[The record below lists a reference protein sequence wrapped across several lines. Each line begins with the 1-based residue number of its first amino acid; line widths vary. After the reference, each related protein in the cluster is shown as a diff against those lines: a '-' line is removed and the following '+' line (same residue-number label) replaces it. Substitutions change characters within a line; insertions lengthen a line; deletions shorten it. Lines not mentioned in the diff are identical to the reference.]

1 MERNKIMQTPFDKI
15 SIKSCFRQL
24 ILKHVA
30 VRVILCIVLTTVTL
44 HVSAQFKELNGFQ
57 IAAIGGGGEK
67 INKSISKQTTAIT
80 KTAFLESAIGAE
92 YAAIKDWEGKYNSY
106 LKTAE
111 GYAKGLQ
118 AATTLYAE
126 GVTTLRHLY
135 EIINAVGNNP
145 QGVVATMSMNNLYAE
160 TASELIKVYNILRN
174 TLAVGGKANMLTGAE
189 RTEILWQINDNIQ
202 DFNRKLR
209 KLALSISYYTLT
221 DVWNKA
227 TAGMIERDH
236 GEIAREA
243 YKRWVRAQTGYKNLY

>member
-1 MERNKIMQTPFDKI
+1 MGLMTTATLQA
-15 SIKSCFRQL
+15 SGQ
-24 ILKHVA
+24 A
-30 VRVILCIVLTTVTL
+30 V
-44 HVSAQFKELNGFQ
+44 EMNGTQ
-57 IAAIGGGGEK
+57 VVAIGGGGEL
-67 INKSISKQTTAIT
+67 INNSVSKQTTAMT
-80 KTAFLESAIGAE
+80 KTALLESAIGAE
-92 YAAIKDWEGKYNSY
+92 YASIKSWESKYNSY
-106 LKTAE
+106 LKTAS
-111 GYAKGLQ
+111 GYAEGLK

-126 GVTTLRHLY
+126 GVITLRHLY

-189 RTEILWQINDNIQ
+189 RTEILWQVNDTMK
-202 DFNRKLR
+202 DFNYKLR

-243 YKRWVRAQTGYKNLY
+243 YKRWVRAQTGYRNLN

>member
-1 MERNKIMQTPFDKI
+1 MRLRTVCKGIVMGLMTTATLQT
-15 SIKSCFRQL
+15 SGQ
-24 ILKHVA
+24 V
-30 VRVILCIVLTTVTL
+30 V
-44 HVSAQFKELNGFQ
+44 EMNGTQ
-57 IAAIGGGGEK
+57 VVAIGGGGEL
-67 INKSISKQTTAIT
+67 INNSVSKQTTAMT
-80 KTAFLESAIGAE
+80 KTALLESAIGAE
-92 YAAIKDWEGKYNSY
+92 YASIKSWESKYNSY
-106 LKTAE
+106 LKTAS
-111 GYAKGLQ
+111 GYAEGLK

-126 GVTTLRHLY
+126 GVITLRHLY

-189 RTEILWQINDNIQ
+189 RTEILWQVNDTMK
-202 DFNRKLR
+202 DFNYKLR

-243 YKRWVRAQTGYKNLY
+243 YKRWVRAQTEYKNLN

>member
-1 MERNKIMQTPFDKI
+1 MGLMTTATLQA
-15 SIKSCFRQL
+15 SGQ
-24 ILKHVA
+24 A
-30 VRVILCIVLTTVTL
+30 VEV
-44 HVSAQFKELNGFQ
+44 NGTQ
-57 IAAIGGGGEK
+57 VVAIGGGGEL
-67 INKSISKQTTAIT
+67 INNSVSKQTTAMT
-80 KTAFLESAIGAE
+80 KTALLESAIGAE
-92 YAAIKDWEGKYNSY
+92 YASIKSWESKYNSY
-106 LKTAE
+106 LKTAS
-111 GYAKGLQ
+111 GYAEGLK

-126 GVTTLRHLY
+126 GVITLRHLY

-174 TLAVGGKANMLTGAE
+174 TLAIGGKANMLTGAE
-189 RTEILWQINDNIQ
+189 RTEILWQVNDTMK
-202 DFNRKLR
+202 DFNYKLR

-243 YKRWVRAQTGYKNLY
+243 YKRWVRAQTGYKNLN

>member
-1 MERNKIMQTPFDKI
+1 MGLMTTATLQANGQ
-15 SIKSCFRQL
+15 
-24 ILKHVA
+24 A
-30 VRVILCIVLTTVTL
+30 VEV
-44 HVSAQFKELNGFQ
+44 NGTQ
-57 IAAIGGGGEK
+57 VVAIGGGGEL
-67 INKSISKQTTAIT
+67 INNSVSKQTTAMT
-80 KTAFLESAIGAE
+80 KTALLESAIGAE
-92 YAAIKDWEGKYNSY
+92 YASIKSWESKYNSY
-106 LKTAE
+106 LKTAS
-111 GYAKGLQ
+111 GYAEGLK

-126 GVTTLRHLY
+126 GVITLRHLY

-174 TLAVGGKANMLTGAE
+174 TLAIGGKANMLTGAE
-189 RTEILWQINDNIQ
+189 RTEILWQVNDTMK
-202 DFNRKLR
+202 DFNYKLR

-243 YKRWVRAQTGYKNLY
+243 YKRWVRAQTGYKNLN

>member
-1 MERNKIMQTPFDKI
+1 MGLMTTATLQA
-15 SIKSCFRQL
+15 SGQ
-24 ILKHVA
+24 A
-30 VRVILCIVLTTVTL
+30 V
-44 HVSAQFKELNGFQ
+44 EMNGTQ
-57 IAAIGGGGEK
+57 VVAIGGGGEL
-67 INKSISKQTTAIT
+67 INNSVSKQTTAMT
-80 KTAFLESAIGAE
+80 KTALLESAIGAE
-92 YAAIKDWEGKYNSY
+92 YASIKSWESKYNSY
-106 LKTAE
+106 LKTAS
-111 GYAKGLQ
+111 GYAEGLK

-126 GVTTLRHLY
+126 GVITLRHLY

-189 RTEILWQINDNIQ
+189 RTEILWQVNDTMK
-202 DFNRKLR
+202 DFNYKLR

-243 YKRWVRAQTGYKNLY
+243 YKRWVRAQTGYKNLN

>member
-1 MERNKIMQTPFDKI
+1 MGLMTTATLQT
-15 SIKSCFRQL
+15 SGQ
-24 ILKHVA
+24 V
-30 VRVILCIVLTTVTL
+30 V
-44 HVSAQFKELNGFQ
+44 EMNGTQ
-57 IAAIGGGGEK
+57 VVAIGGGGEL
-67 INKSISKQTTAIT
+67 INNSVSKQTTAMT
-80 KTAFLESAIGAE
+80 KTALLESAIGAE
-92 YAAIKDWEGKYNSY
+92 YASIKSWESKYNSY
-106 LKTAE
+106 LKTAS
-111 GYAKGLQ
+111 GYAEGLK

-126 GVTTLRHLY
+126 GVITLRHLY

-189 RTEILWQINDNIQ
+189 RTEILWQVNDTMK
-202 DFNRKLR
+202 DFNYKLR

-243 YKRWVRAQTGYKNLY
+243 YKRWVRAQTEYKNLN

>member
-1 MERNKIMQTPFDKI
+1 MYIPFDKI
-15 SIKSCFRQL
+15 SINSCFRQF
-24 ILKHVA
+24 IMKHVI
-30 VRVILCIVLTTVTL
+30 VKVILCFTLTTLTL
-44 HVSAQFKELNGFQ
+44 HASGQAVEENGFQ
-57 IAAIGGGGEK
+57 ILAIGKGGDL
-67 INKSISKQTTAIT
+67 INNSVSKQTTAMT
-80 KTAFLESAIGAE
+80 KTALLESAIGAE

-118 AATTLYAE
+118 AAATLYAQ

-135 EIINAVGNNP
+135 EIIHAVGNNP

-189 RTEILWQINDNIQ
+189 RTEILWQVNDNIQ

-236 GEIAREA
+236 GEIARAA

>member
-1 MERNKIMQTPFDKI
+1 MRLQTVCK
-15 SIKSCFRQL
+15 CLVMGLMTTATLQANGQ
-24 ILKHVA
+24 A
-30 VRVILCIVLTTVTL
+30 VEV
-44 HVSAQFKELNGFQ
+44 NGTQ
-57 IAAIGGGGEK
+57 VVAIGGGGEL
-67 INKSISKQTTAIT
+67 INNSVSKQTTAMT
-80 KTAFLESAIGAE
+80 KTALLESAIGAE
-92 YAAIKDWEGKYNSY
+92 YASIKSWESKYNSY
-106 LKTAE
+106 LKTAS
-111 GYAKGLQ
+111 GYAEGLK

-126 GVTTLRHLY
+126 GVITLRHLY

-189 RTEILWQINDNIQ
+189 RTEILWQVNDTMK
-202 DFNRKLR
+202 DFNYKLR

-243 YKRWVRAQTGYKNLY
+243 YKRWVRAQTGYKNLN

>member
-1 MERNKIMQTPFDKI
+1 MGLMTTATLQANGQ
-15 SIKSCFRQL
+15 
-24 ILKHVA
+24 A
-30 VRVILCIVLTTVTL
+30 VEV
-44 HVSAQFKELNGFQ
+44 NGTQ
-57 IAAIGGGGEK
+57 VVAIGGGGEL
-67 INKSISKQTTAIT
+67 INNSVSKQTTAMT
-80 KTAFLESAIGAE
+80 KTALLESAIGAE
-92 YAAIKDWEGKYNSY
+92 YASIKSWESKYNSY
-106 LKTAE
+106 LKTAS
-111 GYAKGLQ
+111 GYAEGLK

-126 GVTTLRHLY
+126 GVITLRHLY

-189 RTEILWQINDNIQ
+189 RTEILWQVNDNMQ

-243 YKRWVRAQTGYKNLY
+243 YKRWVRAQTGYKNLN

>member
-1 MERNKIMQTPFDKI
+1 MGLMTTATLQA
-15 SIKSCFRQL
+15 SGQ
-24 ILKHVA
+24 A
-30 VRVILCIVLTTVTL
+30 V
-44 HVSAQFKELNGFQ
+44 EMNGTQ
-57 IAAIGGGGEK
+57 VVAIGGGGEL
-67 INKSISKQTTAIT
+67 INNSVSKQTTAMT
-80 KTAFLESAIGAE
+80 KTALLEGAIGAE
-92 YAAIKDWEGKYNSY
+92 YASIKSWESKYNSY
-106 LKTAE
+106 LKTAS
-111 GYAKGLQ
+111 GYAEGLK

-126 GVTTLRHLY
+126 GVITLRHLY
-135 EIINAVGNNP
+135 EIIHAVGNNP

-189 RTEILWQINDNIQ
+189 RTEILWQVNDTMK
-202 DFNRKLR
+202 DFNYKLR

-243 YKRWVRAQTGYKNLY
+243 YKRWVRAQTEYKNLN

>member
-1 MERNKIMQTPFDKI
+1 MGLMTTATLQANGQ
-15 SIKSCFRQL
+15 
-24 ILKHVA
+24 A
-30 VRVILCIVLTTVTL
+30 VEV
-44 HVSAQFKELNGFQ
+44 NGTQ
-57 IAAIGGGGEK
+57 VVAIGGGGEL
-67 INKSISKQTTAIT
+67 INNSVSKQTTAMT
-80 KTAFLESAIGAE
+80 KTALLESAIGAE
-92 YAAIKDWEGKYNSY
+92 YASIKSWESKYNSY
-106 LKTAE
+106 LKTAS
-111 GYAKGLQ
+111 GYAEGLK

-126 GVTTLRHLY
+126 GVITLRHLY
-135 EIINAVGNNP
+135 EIIHAVGKNP

-189 RTEILWQINDNIQ
+189 RTEILWQVNDTMK
-202 DFNRKLR
+202 DFNYKLR

-243 YKRWVRAQTGYKNLY
+243 YKRWVRAQTGYKNLN

>member
-1 MERNKIMQTPFDKI
+1 MRLQTVCKGI
-15 SIKSCFRQL
+15 VMGLMTTATLQANGQ
-24 ILKHVA
+24 A
-30 VRVILCIVLTTVTL
+30 VEV
-44 HVSAQFKELNGFQ
+44 NGTQ
-57 IAAIGGGGEK
+57 VVAIGGGGEL
-67 INKSISKQTTAIT
+67 INNSVSKQTTAMT
-80 KTAFLESAIGAE
+80 KTALLESAIGAE
-92 YAAIKDWEGKYNSY
+92 YASIKSWESKYNSY
-106 LKTAE
+106 LKTAS
-111 GYAKGLQ
+111 GYAEGLK

-126 GVTTLRHLY
+126 GVITLRHLY

-189 RTEILWQINDNIQ
+189 RTEILWQVNDNMQ

-243 YKRWVRAQTGYKNLY
+243 YKRWVRAQTGYKNLN

>member
-1 MERNKIMQTPFDKI
+1 MGLMTTATLQANGQ
-15 SIKSCFRQL
+15 
-24 ILKHVA
+24 A
-30 VRVILCIVLTTVTL
+30 VEV
-44 HVSAQFKELNGFQ
+44 NGTQ
-57 IAAIGGGGEK
+57 VVAIGGGGEL
-67 INKSISKQTTAIT
+67 INNSVSKQTTAMT
-80 KTAFLESAIGAE
+80 KTALLESAIGAE
-92 YAAIKDWEGKYNSY
+92 CASIKSWESKYNSY
-106 LKTAE
+106 LKTAS
-111 GYAKGLQ
+111 GYAEGLK

-126 GVTTLRHLY
+126 GVITLRHLY
-135 EIINAVGNNP
+135 EIIHAVGNNP

-189 RTEILWQINDNIQ
+189 RTEILWQVNDTMK
-202 DFNRKLR
+202 DFNYKLR

-243 YKRWVRAQTGYKNLY
+243 YKRWVRAQTGYKNLN

>member
-1 MERNKIMQTPFDKI
+1 MGLMTTATLQA
-15 SIKSCFRQL
+15 SGQ
-24 ILKHVA
+24 A
-30 VRVILCIVLTTVTL
+30 V
-44 HVSAQFKELNGFQ
+44 EMNGTQ
-57 IAAIGGGGEK
+57 VAAIGGGGEL
-67 INKSISKQTTAIT
+67 INNSVSKQTTAMT
-80 KTAFLESAIGAE
+80 KTALLESAIGAE
-92 YAAIKDWEGKYNSY
+92 YASIKSWESKYNSY
-106 LKTAE
+106 LKTAS
-111 GYAKGLQ
+111 GYAEGLK

-126 GVTTLRHLY
+126 GVITLRHLY

-189 RTEILWQINDNIQ
+189 RTEILWQVNDTMK
-202 DFNRKLR
+202 DFNYKLR

-221 DVWNKA
+221 DVWNKV

-243 YKRWVRAQTGYKNLY
+243 YKRWVRAQTGYKNLN

>member
-1 MERNKIMQTPFDKI
+1 MQIPFNKT
-15 SIKSCFRQL
+15 SIKSCFRQFNM
-24 ILKHVA
+24 KHVI
-30 VRVILCIVLTTVTL
+30 VKGILCITLTTATL
-44 HVSAQFKELNGFQ
+44 QASGQKFELNGTQ
-57 IAAIGGGGEK
+57 VAAIGGGGEL
-67 INKSISKQTTAIT
+67 INSSVSKQTTAMT

-118 AATTLYAE
+118 AAATLYAQ

-135 EIINAVGNNP
+135 EIIHAVGNNP

-243 YKRWVRAQTGYKNLY
+243 YKRWVRAQTGYKNLD

>member
-1 MERNKIMQTPFDKI
+1 MGLMTIATLQT
-15 SIKSCFRQL
+15 SGQ
-24 ILKHVA
+24 V
-30 VRVILCIVLTTVTL
+30 V
-44 HVSAQFKELNGFQ
+44 EMNGTQ
-57 IAAIGGGGEK
+57 VVAIGGGGEL
-67 INKSISKQTTAIT
+67 INNSVSKQTTAMT
-80 KTAFLESAIGAE
+80 KTALLESAIGAE
-92 YAAIKDWEGKYNSY
+92 YASIKSWESKYNSY
-106 LKTAE
+106 LKTAS
-111 GYAKGLQ
+111 GYAEGLK

-126 GVTTLRHLY
+126 GVITLRHLY

-189 RTEILWQINDNIQ
+189 RTEILWQVNDTMK
-202 DFNRKLR
+202 DFNYKLR

-243 YKRWVRAQTGYKNLY
+243 YKRWVRAQTGYKNLN

>member
-1 MERNKIMQTPFDKI
+1 MGLMTTATLQA
-15 SIKSCFRQL
+15 SGQ
-24 ILKHVA
+24 A
-30 VRVILCIVLTTVTL
+30 VEV
-44 HVSAQFKELNGFQ
+44 NGTQ
-57 IAAIGGGGEK
+57 VVAIGGGGEL
-67 INKSISKQTTAIT
+67 INNSVSKQTTAMT
-80 KTAFLESAIGAE
+80 KTALLESAIGAE
-92 YAAIKDWEGKYNSY
+92 YASIKSWESKYNSY
-106 LKTAE
+106 LKTAS
-111 GYAKGLQ
+111 GYAEGLK

-126 GVTTLRHLY
+126 GVITLRHLY
-135 EIINAVGNNP
+135 EIIHAVGNNP

-189 RTEILWQINDNIQ
+189 RTEILWQVNDTMK
-202 DFNRKLR
+202 DFNYKLR

-243 YKRWVRAQTGYKNLY
+243 YKRWVRAQTGYKNLN

>member
-1 MERNKIMQTPFDKI
+1 MERNKSMQTPFDRI
-15 SIKSCFRQL
+15 SIKPCFRQL
-24 ILKHVA
+24 AMSHVII
-30 VRVILCIVLTTVTL
+30 RMILCIALTMATL
-44 HVSAQFKELNGFQ
+44 QASGQEFELNGTQ
-57 IAAIGGGGEK
+57 VVAIGGGGEL
-67 INKSISKQTTAIT
+67 INNSVSKQTTAMT

-118 AATTLYAE
+118 AAATLYAE
-126 GVTTLRHLY
+126 GVITLRHLY
-135 EIINAVGNNP
+135 EIINAIGNNP

-189 RTEILWQINDNIQ
+189 RTEILWQVNDNMQ

-243 YKRWVRAQTGYKNLY
+243 YKRWVRAQTGYKNLD

>member
-1 MERNKIMQTPFDKI
+1 MERNKSMQTPFDRI
-15 SIKSCFRQL
+15 SIKPCFRQL
-24 ILKHVA
+24 AMSHVII
-30 VRVILCIVLTTVTL
+30 RMILCIALTMATL
-44 HVSAQFKELNGFQ
+44 QASGQEFELNGTQ
-57 IAAIGGGGEK
+57 VVAIGGGGEL
-67 INKSISKQTTAIT
+67 INNSVSKQTTAMT
-80 KTAFLESAIGAE
+80 KTALLESAIGAE
-92 YAAIKDWEGKYNSY
+92 YGCIKDWEGKYNSY
-106 LKTAE
+106 LKTVE
-111 GYAKGLQ
+111 GYAKGLE

-126 GVTTLRHLY
+126 GVITLRHLY
-135 EIINAVGNNP
+135 EIIHAVGNNP

-189 RTEILWQINDNIQ
+189 RTEILWQVNNNLQ
-202 DFNRKLR
+202 EFNRKLR

-243 YKRWVRAQTGYKNLY
+243 YKRWVRAQTGYKNLN

>member
-1 MERNKIMQTPFDKI
+1 MGLMTTATLQA
-15 SIKSCFRQL
+15 SGQ
-24 ILKHVA
+24 A
-30 VRVILCIVLTTVTL
+30 VEV
-44 HVSAQFKELNGFQ
+44 NGTQ
-57 IAAIGGGGEK
+57 VVAIGGGGEL
-67 INKSISKQTTAIT
+67 INNSVSKQTTAMT
-80 KTAFLESAIGAE
+80 KTALLESAIGAE
-92 YAAIKDWEGKYNSY
+92 YASIKSWESKYNSY
-106 LKTAE
+106 LKTAS
-111 GYAKGLQ
+111 GYAEGLK

-126 GVTTLRHLY
+126 GVITLRHLY

-189 RTEILWQINDNIQ
+189 RTEILWQVNDNMQ

-243 YKRWVRAQTGYKNLY
+243 YKRWVRAQTGYKNLN

>member
-1 MERNKIMQTPFDKI
+1 MYIPFDKI
-15 SIKSCFRQL
+15 SINSCFRQF
-24 ILKHVA
+24 IMKHVIA
-30 VRVILCIVLTTVTL
+30 RVILCITLTTLTL
-44 HVSAQFKELNGFQ
+44 HASGQAVEENGFQ
-57 IAAIGGGGEK
+57 ILAIGKGGDL
-67 INKSISKQTTAIT
+67 INNSVSKQTTAMT
-80 KTAFLESAIGAE
+80 KTALLESAIGAE

-118 AATTLYAE
+118 AAATLYAQ

-135 EIINAVGNNP
+135 EIIHAVGNNP

-189 RTEILWQINDNIQ
+189 RTEILWQVNNNLQ
-202 DFNRKLR
+202 EFNRKLR

>member
-1 MERNKIMQTPFDKI
+1 MGLMTTATLQA
-15 SIKSCFRQL
+15 SGQ
-24 ILKHVA
+24 A
-30 VRVILCIVLTTVTL
+30 VEV
-44 HVSAQFKELNGFQ
+44 NGTQ
-57 IAAIGGGGEK
+57 VAAIGGGGEL
-67 INKSISKQTTAIT
+67 INNSVSKQTTAMT
-80 KTAFLESAIGAE
+80 KTALLESAIGAE
-92 YAAIKDWEGKYNSY
+92 YASIKSWESKYNSY
-106 LKTAE
+106 LKTAS
-111 GYAKGLQ
+111 GYAEGLK

-126 GVTTLRHLY
+126 GVITLRHLY

-189 RTEILWQINDNIQ
+189 RTEILWQVNDTMK
-202 DFNRKLR
+202 DFNYKLR

-243 YKRWVRAQTGYKNLY
+243 YKRWVRAQTGYKNLN

>member
-1 MERNKIMQTPFDKI
+1 MRLQTVCKGI
-15 SIKSCFRQL
+15 VMGLMTTATLQASGQ
-24 ILKHVA
+24 A
-30 VRVILCIVLTTVTL
+30 VEV
-44 HVSAQFKELNGFQ
+44 NGTQ
-57 IAAIGGGGEK
+57 VVAIGGGGEL
-67 INKSISKQTTAIT
+67 INNSVSKQTTAMT
-80 KTAFLESAIGAE
+80 KTALLESAIGAE
-92 YAAIKDWEGKYNSY
+92 YASIKSWESKYNSY
-106 LKTAE
+106 LKTAS
-111 GYAKGLQ
+111 GYAEGLK

-126 GVTTLRHLY
+126 GVITLRHLY

-189 RTEILWQINDNIQ
+189 RTEILWQVNDTMK
-202 DFNRKLR
+202 DFNYKLR

>member
-1 MERNKIMQTPFDKI
+1 MRLQTVCK
-15 SIKSCFRQL
+15 CLVMGLMTTATLQANGQ
-24 ILKHVA
+24 A
-30 VRVILCIVLTTVTL
+30 VEV
-44 HVSAQFKELNGFQ
+44 NGTQ
-57 IAAIGGGGEK
+57 VVAIGGGGEL
-67 INKSISKQTTAIT
+67 INNSVSKQTTAMT
-80 KTAFLESAIGAE
+80 KTALLESAIGAE
-92 YAAIKDWEGKYNSY
+92 YASIKSWESKYNSY
-106 LKTAE
+106 LKTAS
-111 GYAKGLQ
+111 GYAEGLK

-126 GVTTLRHLY
+126 GVITLRHLY

-189 RTEILWQINDNIQ
+189 RTEILWQVNDNMQ

-243 YKRWVRAQTGYKNLY
+243 YKRWVRAQTGYKNLN